1 MGRRPGCSRRS
12 PVAAGLLAVAV
23 LMGASFVTPASAQD
37 GSNRAP
43 RCPCV
48 GPRTGSIL
56 IAGGGD
62 LPLDV
67 YRTFVRLAG
76 GAASRIVVI
85 PTADARDSYPFE
97 WDGLEPFLL
106 AGSRSVRLLHTR
118 SRERANEDDFVA
130 PLEHATG
137 VWFMGGNQWRLTD
150 AYLGTRV
157 QQELQAVLDRGGV
170 VGGTS
175 AGASVL
181 ASYLVRGTPDHDE
194 RPSEPGYDVGFGL
207 LRGVAIDQ
215 HVIAR
220 GREGELIRVL
230 DAYPQL
236 LGIGLD
242 EGTAMVIRGDI
253 AQVQGKSLVGVYD
266 RKSSAC
272 GAPGCYPLP
281 YRWLKGGET
290 YDLADRQRLAQ
301 QREPIEVQASPF

>member
-1 MGRRPGCSRRS
+1 
-12 PVAAGLLAVAV
+12 
-23 LMGASFVTPASAQD
+23 
-37 GSNRAP
+37 
-43 RCPCV
+43 V
-48 GPRTGSIL
+48 GPRRGTIL

-62 LPLDV
+62 LPLDL
-67 YRTFVRLAG
+67 YRTFVKLAG
-76 GAASRIVVI
+76 GTASRIVVI
-85 PTADARDSYPFE
+85 PTADARDLYPSDWE
-97 WDGLEPFLL
+97 GLEPFLL
-106 AGSRSVRLLHTR
+106 AGSRSVRVLHTR

-130 PLEHATG
+130 PLESATG
-137 VWFMGGNQWRLTD
+137 VWIMGGSQWRLTD

-157 QQELQAVLDRGGV
+157 QQELQSVLDRGGV

-207 LRGVAIDQ
+207 LRGVAVDQ

-220 GREGELIRVL
+220 SREGELIRVL

-242 EGTAMVIRGDI
+242 EGTAMVISGDL
-253 AQVQGKSLVGVYD
+253 AKVQGNSLVGIYD
-266 RKSSAC
+266 RKRTAC
-272 GAPGCYPLP
+272 AAPACYPLP

-290 YDLADRQRLAQ
+290 YDLAQRQRTVQ
-301 QREPIEVQASPF
+301 PREPIEVQASPF

>member
-1 MGRRPGCSRRS
+1 MGRRPGRTRGS
-12 PVAAGLLAVAV
+12 PVAGLFAVAA
-23 LMGASFVTPASAQD
+23 LLISLFAAPASAQD
-37 GSNRAP
+37 GGNRAP
-43 RCPCV
+43 GCPCV
-48 GPRTGSIL
+48 GPRTGAIL

-67 YRTFVRLAG
+67 YRTFVKLAG
-76 GAASRIVVI
+76 GPASRIVVI
-85 PTADARDSYPFE
+85 PTADARDGYPSD

-106 AGSRSVRLLHTR
+106 AGSHSVRVLHTR
-118 SRERANEDDFVA
+118 SRERANQDDFIA
-130 PLEHATG
+130 PLANATG
-137 VWFMGGNQWRLTD
+137 VWIMGGSQWRLTD

-157 QQELQAVLDRGGV
+157 QQELQGVLDRGGV

-220 GREGELIRVL
+220 AREGELIRVL
-230 DAYPQL
+230 DSYPQL

-242 EGTAMVIRGDI
+242 EGTAMVIRGDT
-253 AQVQGKSLVGVYD
+253 AKVQGKSLVGVYD
-266 RKSSAC
+266 RKRTTCTAHAC
-272 GAPGCYPLP
+272 DPLP

-290 YDLADRQRLAQ
+290 YDLGQRQRATQL
-301 QREPIEVQASPF
+301 REPIEVQASPF